1 MVWLVQRKQSLKIS
15 TETSKKYCTG
25 LLADSPT
32 VEQSGEEEAIGE
44 HYMEQSGPISAKPHK
59 TQSRRKSKPYKV
71 EICSSISKEY
81 FVDDEEDDLGSETPT
96 PSRSRKIKRKT
107 PQGLESAGAATKKFC
122 SDSPNMTESPS
133 GVGIFSFDMPTEFH
147 SNLHQ
152 LAMASQ
158 LVSQSPSGEVP
169 NSVIKAIEHEQSK
182 QDHHKS
188 SSGINHENGINR
200 EKPKSLV
207 LSIPR
212 SPLISIS
219 GKQSTTTTPGSSL
232 VRQSVLDSSTPS
244 CITTTAITSVPP
256 TTTTSVATTVSTTI
270 AAAIHSPVI
279 VSNRN
284 SKTTSPLQT
293 AIIAGSTTPAKRAI
307 PGSPDSEESVFTYSN
322 STVNDND
329 VVVISQSKPTTTPA
343 IVRVESG
350 ESDVVFTSSTNPVTS
365 TETVPKAIARAPES
379 LVILATSSDKAPT
392 ETTPSS
398 THPMVTTP
406 MKVTQNGAFFECP
419 PPVSM
424 VTKPT
429 SIQVSN

>member
-1 MVWLVQRKQSLKIS
+1 MKIT
-15 TETSKKYCTG
+15 TETNKKYCTG

-44 HYMEQSGPISAKPHK
+44 HYMEQSTPVSAKPHK

-71 EICSSISKEY
+71 EIRSSISKEY
-81 FVDDEEDDLGSETPT
+81 FVDDEEDDASGETPT
-96 PSRSRKIKRKT
+96 SSRGRKIKRKT
-107 PQGLESAGAATKKFC
+107 PQGLESADMATKKFC
-122 SDSPNMTESPS
+122 AVSSGINESPS
-133 GVGIFSFDMPTEFH
+133 GVGIFSFEMPTEFH

-169 NSVIKAIEHEQSK
+169 NSVIRAIEHEQKS
-182 QDHHKS
+182 QQERHKS
-188 SSGINHENGINR
+188 PPSSNR

-219 GKQSTTTTPGSSL
+219 GKQSTTTPGSSL
-232 VRQSVLDSSTPS
+232 VKQPTLEASTPS
-244 CITTTAITSVPP
+244 CVAATVTPAATATAAVP
-256 TTTTSVATTVSTTI
+256 
-270 AAAIHSPVI
+270 SPVI

-284 SKTTSPLQT
+284 NKTSPLET
-293 AIIAGSTTPAKRAI
+293 AIVSSSANPAATQAV
-307 PGSPDSEESVFTYSN
+307 PGSPDSGESVFTYPPTTTSDNDVIVIPHSN
-322 STVNDND
+322 ST
-329 VVVISQSKPTTTPA
+329 SAPA

-350 ESDVVFTSSTNPVTS
+350 ESDVVFTSPATEPVTKA
-365 TETVPKAIARAPES
+365 TES
-379 LVILATSSDKAPT
+379 MVIVSSKEP
-392 ETTPSS
+392 TTPASA
-398 THPMVTTP
+398 HPVIATPVT
-406 MKVTQNGAFFECP
+406 VTQNGAFFDCP

-429 SIQVSN
+429 SIQVCCAIVG

>member
-1 MVWLVQRKQSLKIS
+1 MKIT
-15 TETSKKYCTG
+15 TETNKKYCTG

-44 HYMEQSGPISAKPHK
+44 HYMEQHTPMSAKPHK

-71 EICSSISKEY
+71 EIRSSISKEY
-81 FVDDEEDDLGSETPT
+81 FVDDEDDDVSGETPT
-96 PSRSRKIKRKT
+96 SSRGRKIKRKT
-107 PQGLESAGAATKKFC
+107 PQGLESGDMATKKF
-122 SDSPNMTESPS
+122 STVSSGINESPS

-169 NSVIKAIEHEQSK
+169 NSVIRAIEHEQKS
-182 QDHHKS
+182 QQERHKS
-188 SSGINHENGINR
+188 PPSSNR

-219 GKQSTTTTPGSSL
+219 SKQSTTTPGSSL
-232 VRQSVLDSSTPS
+232 TKQPTLETSTPS
-244 CITTTAITSVPP
+244 CAPATAVAAVP
-256 TTTTSVATTVSTTI
+256 
-270 AAAIHSPVI
+270 SPVI

-284 SKTTSPLQT
+284 SKTTSP
-293 AIIAGSTTPAKRAI
+293 AIVSSSANPAATQAV
-307 PGSPDSEESVFTYSN
+307 PGSPDSGESVFTYPPTTTSDNDVIVIPHSN
-322 STVNDND
+322 ST
-329 VVVISQSKPTTTPA
+329 SAPA

-350 ESDVVFTSSTNPVTS
+350 ESDVVFTSPATESVITKATEPLVIVGSKESTTPASAHPTIATPVT
-365 TETVPKAIARAPES
+365 
-379 LVILATSSDKAPT
+379 
-392 ETTPSS
+392 
-398 THPMVTTP
+398 
-406 MKVTQNGAFFECP
+406 VTQNGAFFDCP

-429 SIQVSN
+429 SIQVCCTIVGCHSNKLATASTSYHTIC

>member
-1 MVWLVQRKQSLKIS
+1 M
-15 TETSKKYCTG
+15 EPSKKYCTG

-59 TQSRRKSKPYKV
+59 TQSKRKSKPYKV

-81 FVDDEEDDLGSETPT
+81 FVDNDEDDLGGETPT
-96 PSRSRKIKRKT
+96 PRSRKIKRKT
-107 PQGLESAGAATKKFC
+107 PQSLESAGIATKKFC
-122 SDSPNMTESPS
+122 SDSPNVTESPS
-133 GVGIFSFDMPTEFH
+133 GVGIFSFEMPTEFH

-182 QDHHKS
+182 HDHHKS
-188 SSGINHENGINR
+188 PNCENGINR

-232 VRQSVLDSSTPS
+232 VRQSVLESATPS
-244 CITTTAITSVPP
+244 CFTTTAITSVPP
-256 TTTTSVATTVSTTI
+256 TTTATIAAVTVSTTV
-270 AAAIHSPVI
+270 ATAIPSPVI

-284 SKTTSPLQT
+284 NKTTSPLET
-293 AIIAGSTTPAKRAI
+293 AIVASSTTPARRAV

-322 STVNDND
+322 STISNND
-329 VVVISQSKPTTTPA
+329 VVVISQSKPTTTSPA
-343 IVRVESG
+343 IVRIDSG
-350 ESDVVFTSSTNPVTS
+350 ESNVVLTSSTHPVTS
-365 TETVPKAIARAPES
+365 IETVPKAVAKASEPM
-379 LVILATSSDKAPT
+379 VILATSSNKVPT

-398 THPMVTTP
+398 AHPMVTTP
-406 MKVTQNGAFFECP
+406 VKVTQNGAFFECP
-419 PPVSM
+419 PPVAM
-424 VTKPT
+424 ATKPT
-429 SIQVSN
+429 SIQVSKL